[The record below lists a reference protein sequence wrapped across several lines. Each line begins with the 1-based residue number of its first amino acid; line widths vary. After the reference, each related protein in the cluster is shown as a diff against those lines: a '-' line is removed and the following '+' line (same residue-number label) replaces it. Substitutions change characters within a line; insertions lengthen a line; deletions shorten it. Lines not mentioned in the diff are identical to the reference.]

1 MLGELPTRLRSLR
14 VETHGWIDV
23 DRWGL
28 ASERARGVLAHRLP
42 ARADPPMRRDSINVR
57 SWMELGP
64 EAWTKTIIDVWPARL
79 GVRSTNER
87 VSTVTGRGSFRR
99 ADGDASWSDDGGGVK
114 VTDGSR
120 MMMSLS
126 SSWVVSRRWTSDA
139 MQRDL
144 LDPSISV
151 LGRSGA
157 RIRVT
162 PQPESRSRL
171 RHVFAG
177 DGHELVVDRATGMT
191 LAVTSVLDGIAFQHD
206 EVTDLEIDAPV
217 APALTEVPPG
227 AETVPVTQGSRTLE
241 EIAAVAGLPLLA
253 PTWLP
258 PGYSFQSGGVYVRS
272 DVPEVTLTYSRE
284 RREFISLFEWPES
297 QPRGESG
304 YVWERIDRGP
314 RTVLIS
320 DLSDRVG
327 ERVAQIALDGTWVT
341 ITATLPAS
349 ELLDLAFSLERVN
362 PSDS

>member
-1 MLGELPTRLRSLR
+1 MRRELPTRLRSLR

-64 EAWTKTIIDVWPARL
+64 EAWTKTIIDVWPARWRQEYERTSFD
-79 GVRSTNER
+79 GDRSR
-87 VSTVTGRGSFRR
+87 FVSAR
-99 ADGDASWSDDGGGVK
+99 DGDASWSDDGGGVK

-284 RREFISLFEWPES
+284 RREFISLSNGPS
-297 QPRGESG
+297 RNRGANRATCGNASTA
-304 YVWERIDRGP
+304 DRA
-314 RTVLIS
+314 RC
-320 DLSDRVG
+320 
-327 ERVAQIALDGTWVT
+327 
-341 ITATLPAS
+341 
-349 ELLDLAFSLERVN
+349 
-362 PSDS
+362 

>member
-1 MLGELPTRLRSLR
+1 MR
-14 VETHGWIDV
+14 VETRGWIDV
-23 DRWGL
+23 DRSML

-42 ARADPPMRRDSINVR
+42 APADAPMRRDEINVR

-64 EAWTKTIIDVWPARL
+64 EAWTTTIIDVWPARW
-79 GVRSTNER
+79 RQEYER
-87 VSTVTGRGSFRR
+87 TSF
-99 ADGDASWSDDGGGVK
+99 DGDRSRFVSAHEGDAYWFDHGDGAK
-114 VTDGSR
+114 VTDGNR
-120 MMMSLS
+120 VRTSLS

-144 LDPSISV
+144 LDVSSSV

-177 DGHELVVDRATGMT
+177 DAHEIVVDLATGMT
-191 LAVTSVLDGIAFQHD
+191 LAVTSVIDGVEFQHD
-206 EVTDLEIDAPV
+206 EVTDLEIDAPI
-217 APALTEVPPG
+217 APALTEVPSG
-227 AETVPVTQGSRTLE
+227 AETVPVTQGPRTLE
-241 EIAAVAGLPLLA
+241 EIAAAAGLPLLA

-258 PGYSFQSGGVYVRS
+258 PEYTFQSGGAHVRN
-272 DVPEVTLTYSRE
+272 DVPDATLNFSRE

-304 YVWERIDRGP
+304 YQWERVQRGP

-327 ERVAQIALDGTWVT
+327 ERVAQTTLDGTWVT

-349 ELLDLAFSLERVN
+349 ELLDIAFSLERVS
-362 PSDS
+362 PSRA